1 MSICPKCGHLL
12 DDDDQFCSKC
22 GARVS
27 AGFGAEIPPP
37 LPTHSEY
44 QPEQAVQPRF
54 CVPQHR
60 PVEPEPL
67 PSRGQRAN
75 AGTVLLILLV
85 LAAAGIVAYLL
96 FPHSQSSEALQPQEI
111 ATASDPIA
119 TQVDADNSPEVT
131 EPADSRLKPIGHADV
146 PLPSTIGDEP
156 APTARGGEEVK
167 AVAEQHYESPRPA
180 QEPSVR
186 EVPQQVLR
194 SAEQMPMFPGGDAAL
209 MKFVSSRLQY
219 PAMAQDSHIE
229 GTVVVQLVITKTGR
243 VGEVKVVR
251 SVDSNLDREAVRVCR
266 SLPNFVP
273 GRQNGQAVNVWYTL
287 PVKFK
292 LHQ

>member
-1 MSICPKCGHLL
+1 M
-12 DDDDQFCSKC
+12 
-22 GARVS
+22 
-27 AGFGAEIPPP
+27 
-37 LPTHSEY
+37 
-44 QPEQAVQPRF
+44 
-54 CVPQHR
+54 
-60 PVEPEPL
+60 
-67 PSRGQRAN
+67 
-75 AGTVLLILLV
+75 LLILLV

-96 FPHSQSSEALQPQEI
+96 FPHSQSSKALQPQEI
-111 ATASDPIA
+111 VAASDSIA
-119 TQVDADNSPEVT
+119 PQSDAGNSLE
-131 EPADSRLKPIGHADV
+131 EAKPADDGLKPIVHAYA
-146 PLPSTIGDEP
+146 PSSSAIGDEP
-156 APTARGGEEVK
+156 TPTTEGVAEAK
-167 AVAEQHYESPRPA
+167 AVAEQHYVSPQPA
-180 QEPSVR
+180 QEPSAR

-209 MKFVSSRLQY
+209 MKFISSRLQY
-219 PAMAQDSHIE
+219 PAMAQESHIE
-229 GTVVVQLVITKTGR
+229 GTVVVQLVVTKTGR

>member
-54 CVPQHR
+54 SAPQHR
-60 PVEPEPL
+60 PIEPEPL

-96 FPHSQSSEALQPQEI
+96 FPHSQSSEASQPQEI
-111 ATASDPIA
+111 VAASDSIA
-119 TQVDADNSPEVT
+119 PQSDAGNSPE
-131 EPADSRLKPIGHADV
+131 EAKSADDGLKPIGHADA
-146 PLPSTIGDEP
+146 PSSSAIGDEP
-156 APTARGGEEVK
+156 TPTTEDVAEAK
-167 AVAEQHYESPRPA
+167 AVSEQHCESPRPA
-180 QEPSVR
+180 QEPIVR
-186 EVPQQVLR
+186 EAPQQVLR

-209 MKFVSSRLQY
+209 MKFISSRLQY
-219 PAMAQDSHIE
+219 PAMAQESHIE
-229 GTVVVQLVITKTGR
+229 GTVVVQLVVTKTGR
-243 VGEVKVVR
+243 IGEVKVVR